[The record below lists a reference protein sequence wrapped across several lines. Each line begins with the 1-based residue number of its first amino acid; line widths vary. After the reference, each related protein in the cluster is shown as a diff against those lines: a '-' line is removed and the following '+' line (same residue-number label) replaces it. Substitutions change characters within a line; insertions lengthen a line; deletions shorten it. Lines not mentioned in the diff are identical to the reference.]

1 MHQGPTIGSGASRTS
16 LEHVLGSFESD
27 NYNGST
33 PANGGETVSTLSV
46 EALEA
51 SRGLRG
57 PVNKPEK
64 PISAED
70 NFALAA

>member
-1 MHQGPTIGSGASRTS
+1 MSNTH
-16 LEHVLGSFESD
+16 SF
-27 NYNGST
+27 
-33 PANGGETVSTLSV
+33 GGETVSTLSV

-57 PVNKPEK
+57 PVNKPEQ
-64 PISAED
+64 PTSAED

>member
-1 MHQGPTIGSGASRTS
+1 MRDGPGGVN
-16 LEHVLGSFESD
+16 LCDDPH
-27 NYNGST
+27 
-33 PANGGETVSTLSV
+33 GGETVSTLSV

>member
-1 MHQGPTIGSGASRTS
+1 VTS
-16 LEHVLGSFESD
+16 CAHATVDTMDVSK
-27 NYNGST
+27 
-33 PANGGETVSTLSV
+33 PHNGGETVSTLSV
-46 EALEA
+46 DALEA

-57 PVNKPEK
+57 LVNKPEK

>member
-1 MHQGPTIGSGASRTS
+1 MNSPVWIVVWVVGGYLGAR
-16 LEHVLGSFESD
+16 
-27 NYNGST
+27 ST
-33 PANGGETVSTLSV
+33 HDGGETVSTLSV

-57 PVNKPEK
+57 PVIKPEQ

>member
-1 MHQGPTIGSGASRTS
+1 LDRIFEIPSTMYKVPGRAS
-16 LEHVLGSFESD
+16 
-27 NYNGST
+27 
-33 PANGGETVSTLSV
+33 PALGGETVSTLSV

>member
-1 MHQGPTIGSGASRTS
+1 MGQPLSRVILWTNP
-16 LEHVLGSFESD
+16 L
-27 NYNGST
+27 
-33 PANGGETVSTLSV
+33 GGETVSTLSV

>member
-1 MHQGPTIGSGASRTS
+1 MDLQMNTH
-16 LEHVLGSFESD
+16 
-27 NYNGST
+27 
-33 PANGGETVSTLSV
+33 GGETVSTLSV

-57 PVNKPEK
+57 LVNKPEK

>member
-1 MHQGPTIGSGASRTS
+1 MWAKSPRDSHFVGGKPKYPAYNVGSPK
-16 LEHVLGSFESD
+16 H
-27 NYNGST
+27 
-33 PANGGETVSTLSV
+33 GGETVSTLSV

-57 PVNKPEK
+57 PVNKPEQ